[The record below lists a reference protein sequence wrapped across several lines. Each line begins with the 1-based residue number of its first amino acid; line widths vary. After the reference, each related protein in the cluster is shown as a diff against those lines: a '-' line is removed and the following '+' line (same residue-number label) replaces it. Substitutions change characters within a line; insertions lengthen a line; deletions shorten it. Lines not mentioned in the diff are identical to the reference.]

1 MQDRATTVW
10 EKSRIEVHVEV
21 VEDEKEDEEEDEE
34 VGRRTGYEVWRLYFS
49 STSTDFAFM

>member
-21 VEDEKEDEEEDEE
+21 VEDQKEDEKEE
-34 VGRRTGYEVWRLYFS
+34 VGRRTGYKVWRLYFS
-49 STSTDFAFM
+49 STLTDFAFM